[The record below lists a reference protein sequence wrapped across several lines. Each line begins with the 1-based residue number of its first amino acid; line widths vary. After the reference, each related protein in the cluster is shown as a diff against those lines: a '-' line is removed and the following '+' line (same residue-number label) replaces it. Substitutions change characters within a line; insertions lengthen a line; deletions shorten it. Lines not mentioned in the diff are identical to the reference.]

1 MGSMLQTKN
10 LQAELTEEKL
20 SILKGIDLKINAGE
34 IHALLGPNGS
44 GKSSFGRVLL
54 GDSRYE
60 ITEGKIIL
68 NGEDMTEMEPHERV
82 QKGFFLSFQSP
93 PEIDGV
99 SAKELLYAAHKAQ
112 TTDPMTPF
120 RFKKFLKEKL
130 ESMRL
135 SEDFLD
141 REINKGASGGE
152 RRKMEIVSMMI
163 LDPTLSFLDEIDSG
177 IDVDAMQA
185 ICQGLSNFMKDK
197 TKSLIVVSHTEK
209 FLRMIAP
216 THVHI
221 LIHGKIVKSGG
232 PEIIDE
238 IHTHGF
244 DAYLPQK
251 KIIQV
256 LKG

>member
-1 MGSMLQTKN
+1 MGPMLKVLN
-10 LQAELTEEKL
+10 LHAKIREENL
-20 SILKGIDLKINAGE
+20 SILKGIDIQINSGE

-54 GDSRYE
+54 GDDRYE
-60 ITEGKIIL
+60 ITEGSL
-68 NGEDMTEMEPHERV
+68 SLQGEDMREMEPHLRV

-141 REINKGASGGE
+141 REMNKGASGGE

-163 LDPTLSFLDEIDSG
+163 LNPSLSFLDEIDSG

-185 ICQGLSNFMKDK
+185 ICNGLSEFMKNASS
-197 TKSLIVVSHTEK
+197 SLMVVSHTEK

-216 THVHI
+216 THAHI
-221 LIHGKIVKSGG
+221 LIDGRIVKSGG

-244 DAYLPQK
+244 DAYLPK
-251 KIIQV
+251 KKTIQI
-256 LKG
+256 LKS

>member
-1 MGSMLQTKN
+1 MLRIKN

-20 SILKGIDLKINAGE
+20 PILKGIDLEVNPGE

-54 GDSRYE
+54 GDDRYE
-60 ITEGKIIL
+60 ITEGNMTL
-68 NGEDMTEMEPHERV
+68 NREELIDMEPHERV

-99 SAKELLYAAHKAQ
+99 SAKEMLYAAHKAQ
-112 TTDPMTPF
+112 SKEPLTPF
-120 RFKKFLKEKL
+120 KFKKFLREKL
-130 ESMRL
+130 EAMRL

-152 RRKMEIVSMMI
+152 RRKMEIVSMII

-185 ICQGLSNFMKDK
+185 ICNGLSDFMKDK

-209 FLRMIAP
+209 FLRMISP
-216 THVHI
+216 THTHV
-221 LIHGKIVKSGG
+221 LVHGKIVKSGG

-244 DAYLPQK
+244 DAYLPK
-251 KIIQV
+251 KKSIHV
-256 LKG
+256 LKSS